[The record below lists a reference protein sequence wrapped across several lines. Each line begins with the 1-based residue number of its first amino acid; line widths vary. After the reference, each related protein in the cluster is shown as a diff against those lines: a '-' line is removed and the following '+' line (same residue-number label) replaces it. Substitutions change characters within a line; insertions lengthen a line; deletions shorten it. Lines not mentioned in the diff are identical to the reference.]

1 MRPVC
6 HIRRS
11 AAGKLFYQLE
21 GNGNGPESRVEAG
34 GSGSQPLDE
43 SDF

>member
-11 AAGKLFYQLE
+11 AAGKSFYQLE